1 MTHFHDT
8 SDDFDDFDDLDDLDD
23 NTVLAIKKPCENSNL
38 SALVLHVTLHV
49 LFENTILG
57 ILD

>member
-8 SDDFDDFDDLDDLDD
+8 IDDFNDFDDLDD
-23 NTVLAIKKPCENSNL
+23 NTVLAIKKPRENSDL